1 MMTTL
6 AALVLT
12 ASWADGG
19 LALDEIEDVI
29 SFHDAELSDCVKG
42 KTSGAPVMLFG
53 ISGDGGV
60 LWNSVLRDSKPERA
74 VCFSKQFRTW
84 PFPPRP
90 ADTRVQLEWAPV
102 LRHPTPRPAGDGGL
116 EQAELASVQFDHR
129 AEVARCVQQ
138 FRKLPANDGTFSN
151 AVVIGPS
158 GVVVSATIDDV
169 SMRLAGT
176 DVPACVL
183 EALPRWRFPRSK
195 QWTAAT
201 LDWVV
206 AATSERVEVLRPT
219 ERPLAVGVSDA
230 DARSMLSGAP
240 PFAQEM
246 LSLAVQLESCRN
258 ESDADAGVVRLA
270 FRVDAD
276 GGLTDV
282 TSGEDRRSQCV
293 AARARRWRLQ
303 PPAVDGRF
311 VEEFVFADDG
321 IVVRPFSGTGGLDK
335 DVIMKVIRA
344 NQRQIKACYEFELQ
358 KRLFGGKLAVAWTIG
373 ADGSVV
379 NVAAAEDTLGAP
391 EVTACVTA
399 RIARWVFPPPA
410 GGGIVNV
417 TFPWLFKAAGSED

>member
-29 SFHDAELSDCVKG
+29 AFHDAELTDCVKG
-42 KTSGAPVMLFG
+42 KTKGSPVMQFG

-84 PFPPRP
+84 AFPPRP
-90 ADTRVQLEWAPV
+90 ADTRLQLEWTPA
-102 LRHPTPRPAGDGGL
+102 LRQPMPKPPGDGGL
-116 EQAELASVQFDHR
+116 EQSELASVQLDHR
-129 AEVARCVQQ
+129 VEVARCVQQ

-158 GVVVSATIDDV
+158 GVVVSATTDDV

-176 DVPACVL
+176 EVPACVL
-183 EALPRWRFPRSK
+183 EALPRWRFPRST

-201 LDWVV
+201 LEWVV
-206 AATSERVEVLRPT
+206 AATAERVEVLRPAGN
-219 ERPLAVGVSDA
+219 PLAVGISDA
-230 DARSMLSGAP
+230 DAQARLSGAP
-240 PFAQEM
+240 PFAQQM
-246 LSLAVQLESCRN
+246 LALAVQLEPCRN
-258 ESDADAGVVRLA
+258 EPDADAGVVRLS

-276 GGLTDV
+276 GGLAEVNTD
-282 TSGEDRRSQCV
+282 EDRRSQCV
-293 AARARRWRLQ
+293 AARARGWRLQ
-303 PPAVDGRF
+303 PPDTVGGWF
-311 VEEFVFADDG
+311 IEEFVFADDG
-321 IVVRPFSGTGGLDK
+321 IIVRPFTGAGGLDK

-344 NQRQIKACYEFELQ
+344 NQQQIRACYEFELQ
-358 KRLFGGKLAVAWTIG
+358 KRAFGGKLAVAWSIG
-373 ADGSVV
+373 ADGAVI

-391 EVTACVTA
+391 EVTACVIA
-399 RIARWVFPPPA
+399 RIRRWVFSAPA
-410 GGGIVNV
+410 GGGVVNV
-417 TFPWLFKAAGSED
+417 TFPWIFKMAGE